1 MKARL
6 FAAVALAALLG
17 LALPTPAP
25 AVDVSSIYDTL
36 GLMKEHSVLYVAV
49 TEAKETAALKGA
61 GMFTL
66 FAPTDAAFKA
76 LDAATIK
83 KIAGNKAAVQQLLR
97 AHLVAGKLAAA
108 DLKVLDGKEVRTLQ
122 GTALNV
128 RDAKDG
134 LRVGDAKL
142 VTTDITCSNG
152 VIHVIDVVLP
162 VGK

>member
-36 GLMKEHSVLYVAV
+36 ALMKEHSILYVAV
-49 TEAKETAALKGA
+49 TEAKETAALKGD

-108 DLKVLDGKEVRTLQ
+108 DLKVRAEELRTLQ

-134 LRVGDAKL
+134 LRVGEAKL
-142 VTTDITCSNG
+142 VTTDIMCSNG

>member
-25 AVDVSSIYDTL
+25 AADVSSIYDTL
-36 GLMKEHSVLYVAV
+36 GLMKEHAVLFVAV

-97 AHLVAGKLAAA
+97 AHLVAGTYLAAK
-108 DLKVLDGKEVRTLQ
+108 LKTLNGQELPTLQ
-122 GTALNV
+122 GTALKV
-128 RDAKDG
+128 QAKDG
-134 LRVGDAKL
+134 LRVGEAKL